1 MDIDRTSLFRKVSDS
16 SATADFVDS
25 VLQPVV
31 LDKKTF
37 QEQHGLVWL
46 ASDSAQDL
54 KDGMVVQELD
64 TVPAELLELFRNE
77 T

>member
-1 MDIDRTSLFRKVSDS
+1 MDFNRASLFRKVSDTD
-16 SATADFVDS
+16 ANADFVDS

>member
-1 MDIDRTSLFRKVSDS
+1 
-16 SATADFVDS
+16 VDS

>member
-16 SATADFVDS
+16 SATADFVNS
-25 VLQPVV
+25 VMPAIT
-31 LDKKTF
+31 DKKTF
-37 QEQHGLVWL
+37 DEQHRTVWM

>member
-1 MDIDRTSLFRKVSDS
+1 M
-16 SATADFVDS
+16 
-25 VLQPVV
+25 
-31 LDKKTF
+31 
-37 QEQHGLVWL
+37 